1 MFQLLSKST
10 FGQEFATCDK
20 HAANLA
26 EYFSDNTDARI
37 PKLQPRERLFTLEE
51 LVLFNASFQVVHWLN
66 FVRMNRRESETAW
79 LMETVQ
85 LYSGF
90 LFLLDIRYPP

>member
-1 MFQLLSKST
+1 MLQNASVLAVVAVDTAEHEPSKVCYNGLT
-10 FGQEFATCDK
+10 PYNAW
-20 HAANLA
+20 
-26 EYFSDNTDARI
+26 I

-51 LVLFNASFQVVHWLN
+51 LALFNASFQVVHWLN
-66 FVRMNRRESETAW
+66 LVRMNRRESETAW